1 MSQGIEQSFIM
12 WPGDVQWL
20 VALTVTEGA
29 FESQQDC
36 LARNILMQG
45 GGIVK

>member
-1 MSQGIEQSFIM
+1 MSKGIEQSFEM

-29 FESQQDC
+29 LEEQQDSVA
-36 LARNILMQG
+36 LSILMQG

>member
-20 VALTVTEGA
+20 VALTVTENHH
-29 FESQQDC
+29 EETQDA
-36 LARNILMQG
+36 LARDILMQG